1 MRLQSAAR
9 RGVVHGQSIS
19 QQEQPVPK
27 ARTTA
32 SKSGRPTNTTASTG
46 SNGSATR
53 KARTVSAT
61 ARKATTTRKSPAGG
75 KTPAAGK
82 TATRTIGAARKTG
95 PGKTG
100 PGKTGT
106 RAAGKAAKP
115 RRTRSQ
121 ATRQEIIDAAIDC
134 FVEIGYVRT
143 TTTEIA
149 QMSGYTRGAVQYY
162 FPTTR
167 HVLKASIDYLTKQW
181 LDTYM
186 TAAGNAP
193 PGTDYIDFAV
203 DTLWR
208 FVNDKLFVAWQEL
221 VHASRTDKELR
232 KIILPAA
239 AKFEQ
244 LRRQMGQANF
254 PDFHEASVGKF
265 QRNRDTLRFVLEGMT
280 STIVTYDREER
291 IQAQLDWLK
300 EWFHASWA
308 EELASMNGADS

>member
-1 MRLQSAAR
+1 VEKAKKTASRTGRTTNTAPSAGRSGSA
-9 RGVVHGQSIS
+9 S
-19 QQEQPVPK
+19 PK
-27 ARTTA
+27 A
-32 SKSGRPTNTTASTG
+32 PTIAAT
-46 SNGSATR
+46 TR
-53 KARTVSAT
+53 KATT
-61 ARKATTTRKSPAGG
+61 ARKAA
-75 KTPAAGK
+75 AAGK
-82 TATRTIGAARKTG
+82 AAPKAKAKGESGREPAARTTRRSGTG
-95 PGKTG
+95 KAGRTSL
-100 PGKTGT
+100 
-106 RAAGKAAKP
+106 GKAAKP

-208 FVNDKLFVAWQEL
+208 FVNDKLFIAWQEL
-221 VHASRTDKELR
+221 VHSSRTDKELR
-232 KIILPAA
+232 KIIMPAA

-280 STIVTYDREER
+280 STIVTYDREQR
-291 IQAQLDWLK
+291 VQAQLDWLK

-308 EELASMNGADS
+308 EELASMNGGGR